1 MQKGQIEFVEI
12 FSEKG
17 GKCSVMNPW
26 PENEI
31 TLYNNGKKVKNISGK
46 LLVIDTKK
54 GETLTIAPKGKTLL
68 SKEIL

>member
-12 FSEKG
+12 FSKKG

-26 PENEI
+26 PETEI

-46 LLVIDTKK
+46 LLVIDTKN
-54 GETLTIAPKGKTLL
+54 GETLTIAPMGKTLL
-68 SKEIL
+68 PKEIL